1 MQILRDKNGRQQG
14 VIREMAG
21 KRERLYTPAGKAVA
35 DYDGVTGATYDTD
48 RRRIG
53 TGNRLAGMVEDEE

>member
-14 VIREMAG
+14 VVREIAG
-21 KRERLYTPAGKAVA
+21 DRKRLYTPAGQPLA
-35 DYDGVTGATYDTD
+35 DYDPKTDATYDTD

-53 TGNRLAGMVEDEE
+53 TGNRLAGMVEDDE

>member
-14 VIREMAG
+14 VVRQIAG
-21 KRERLYTPAGKAVA
+21 DRKRLCTPAGKPLA
-35 DYDGVTGATYDTD
+35 DYDAKTDATYDTD

-53 TGNRLAGMVEDEE
+53 TGNRLPGMVEKEE

>member
-14 VIREMAG
+14 VVREIAG
-21 KRERLYTPAGKAVA
+21 DRKRLYTPAGQPLA
-35 DYDGVTGATYDTD
+35 DYDPKTDATYDMD

-53 TGNRLAGMVEDEE
+53 RGNRLAGLVEDDE